1 MAQPTNE
8 EAYIIYQGQAAQWE
22 SRATVALAGSQR
34 WLCDTSSPAAAAGTR
49 DEKNWVPKHPCPRQ
63 TTHLCLRG
71 FEWSLIVKRNYI
83 KVSHAK
89 RCTSAWVPEDIHC
102 FT

>member
-34 WLCDTSSPAAAAGTR
+34 WLCDTSSRRNTGRAAAGTR
-49 DEKNWVPKHPCPRQ
+49 DEKIWVPKHPCPRQ

-71 FEWSLIVKRNYI
+71 FE
-83 KVSHAK
+83 
-89 RCTSAWVPEDIHC
+89 
-102 FT
+102 